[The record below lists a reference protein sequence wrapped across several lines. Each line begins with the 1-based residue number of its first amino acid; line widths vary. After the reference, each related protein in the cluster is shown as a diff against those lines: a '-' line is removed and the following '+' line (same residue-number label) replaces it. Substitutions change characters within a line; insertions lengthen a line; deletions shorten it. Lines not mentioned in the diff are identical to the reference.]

1 MKEHLAVDSNAVID
15 LMREERTTPPPLRGE
30 ENSILLPLPVLGEL
44 YFGAFSSQ
52 RPEQNVGLLVSFTLR
67 WPILTP
73 DEDTARIY
81 GQLRISMGGAA
92 PIKPS
97 RMSDFW
103 IAALCVQHDLP
114 LLTNDRGFDHIAGMT
129 VIHW

>member
-1 MKEHLAVDSNAVID
+1 M
-15 LMREERTTPPPLRGE
+15 GE
-30 ENSILLPLPVLGEL
+30 AYSAFLPLPVLGEL

-52 RPEQNVGLLVSFTLR
+52 RPEHQVGLFRGATLR

-81 GQLRISMGGAA
+81 GQLRVSTGSAA

-97 RMSDFW
+97 KMNDFW
-103 IAALCVQHDLP
+103 IAALCIQHALP
-114 LLTNDRGFDHIAGMT
+114 LLTNDRGFDHVAGLT